1 MKTVFLIAALLAA
14 SPLDAQTAP
23 DVTDLLNR
31 ARAATEQ
38 FTDRK
43 AAIAAGYRRAGR
55 DLPSMGEHWINPRIL
70 MDGGFDPARPAVLT
84 YLPIDGRAVLTG
96 VVYAVSLAPGES
108 PPSPFG
114 SEAKWHEHNGSID
127 DEALLPEHHTTASS
141 AATGTRVAFLHA
153 WLRIPAPDG
162 LFAAENWAI
171 PFIRA
176 GVPVPREF
184 PNGAARAV
192 SLAAGGKEFFLDLIG
207 SAAAPRITSVLDD
220 CAANASKIVAA
231 ARSDNRELTHDE
243 LSQLDSEWTAVLQR
257 ISELAGEDAAAR
269 INGGVAGHH
278 H

>member
-1 MKTVFLIAALLAA
+1 
-14 SPLDAQTAP
+14 
-23 DVTDLLNR
+23 
-31 ARAATEQ
+31 
-38 FTDRK
+38 
-43 AAIAAGYRRAGR
+43 
-55 DLPSMGEHWINPRIL
+55 
-70 MDGGFDPARPAVLT
+70 
-84 YLPIDGRAVLTG
+84 VLTG

-114 SEAKWHEHNGSID
+114 SQAKWHEHNGSID

-141 AATGTRVAFLHA
+141 AAGTRVAFLHA

-176 GVPVPREF
+176 GVSVPREF

-207 SAAAPRITSVLDD
+207 SAAAPRVTSVLDD
-220 CAANASKIVAA
+220 CAATAAKIVAA
-231 ARSDNRELTHDE
+231 ARSGNRELTNDE
-243 LSQLDSEWTAVLQR
+243 LSQLDSEWTTVVQR